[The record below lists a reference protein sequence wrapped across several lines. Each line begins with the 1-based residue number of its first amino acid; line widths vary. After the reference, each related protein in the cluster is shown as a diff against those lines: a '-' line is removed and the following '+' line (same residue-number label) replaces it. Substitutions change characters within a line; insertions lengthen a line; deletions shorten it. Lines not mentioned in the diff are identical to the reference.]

1 MIEALYI
8 AESGLAA
15 QQSRLDAISNNVANL
30 NTAGFKKATVEFS
43 ALMTPELQPG
53 SSAGQLNVSGN
64 GSSGLILNGV
74 AVGGHSI
81 EYSQGVLKTSTNRLD
96 VAILGDGFF
105 EVEVGENQTALSR
118 GGRLTLD
125 ADGYLSLASGH
136 RLASLINIPP
146 GAQDISIDAFGRV
159 EVQLDTGE
167 LIDIG
172 QIELVTPKSSESL
185 TPSSNGLFEVNNA
198 DDLIRGIAGELGIG
212 EIRQG
217 FVEQSN
223 VSLND
228 EMVDMIVAQRGYQL
242 NARVVQLADQLLE
255 TINNLRR

>member
-30 NTAGFKKATVEFS
+30 NTAGFKKASVEFS
-43 ALMTPELQPG
+43 ALMMPQQVEGG
-53 SSAGQLNVSGN
+53 SAAD
-64 GSSGLILNGV
+64 GLIMNGV
-74 AVGGHSI
+74 AVGRHTI
-81 EYSQGVLKTSTNRLD
+81 EHSQGVLKPSSNPLD
-96 VAILGDGFF
+96 LAILGDGFL
-105 EVEVGENQTALSR
+105 EVELVDNRTALSR
-118 GGRLTLD
+118 GGRLTVD
-125 ADGYLSLASGH
+125 EDGYLALAGGH
-136 RLASLINIPP
+136 RLASMINIPP
-146 GAQDISIDAFGRV
+146 GAQDLVIDAAGRV

-167 LIDIG
+167 IIEIG
-172 QIELVTPKSSESL
+172 QIELVTPKSADTLRPTSD
-185 TPSSNGLFEVNNA
+185 GLFESTKPE
-198 DDLIRGIAGELGIG
+198 DLIRSYPGDLGLGEV
-212 EIRQG
+212 RQG

-223 VSLND
+223 VTLND

>member
-53 SSAGQLNVSGN
+53 AGAGQLNVEGD
-64 GSSGLILNGV
+64 GASSLILNGV
-74 AVGGHSI
+74 AIGRHSI
-81 EYSQGVLKTSTNRLD
+81 VHSQGVLKASANRLD
-96 VAILGDGFF
+96 LAILGDGFL
-105 EVEVGENQTALSR
+105 EVEVGNSQTALSR
-118 GGRLTLD
+118 GGRLSVD
-125 ADGYLSLASGH
+125 ADGYIALAGGQ

-146 GAQDISIDAFGRV
+146 GARDIAIDAFGRV

-167 LIDIG
+167 IVDIG
-172 QIELVTPKSSESL
+172 QIELVTPKSAESL
-185 TPSSNGLFEVNNA
+185 RPTANGLFEATDPNE
-198 DDLIRGIAGELGIG
+198 LLRGFAGELGLG

-223 VSLND
+223 VTLND